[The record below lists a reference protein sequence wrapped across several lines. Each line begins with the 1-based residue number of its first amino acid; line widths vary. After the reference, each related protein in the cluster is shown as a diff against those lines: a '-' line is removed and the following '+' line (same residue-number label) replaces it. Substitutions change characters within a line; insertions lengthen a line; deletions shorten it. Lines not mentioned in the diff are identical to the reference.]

1 MHAVDTSKLI
11 QRLASIPYICA
22 ISDVLDEMGLV
33 NQVLPQEIRA
43 ICDGQSLAGQALTI
57 VGEATTSVDPR
68 LVFLPYLRMQ
78 GEIRPGLL
86 TRTSPR
92 TLANFLVKQRS
103 S

>member
-1 MHAVDTSKLI
+1 MHEVDTSKLVLV

-33 NQVLPQEIRA
+33 NQVLPQEIQA

-68 LVFLPYLRMQ
+68 LVFLPYLRML
-78 GEIRPGLL
+78 GEIRPGRTGNDILAS
-86 TRTSPR
+86 TR
-92 TLANFLVKQRS
+92 
-103 S
+103 